1 MSNISYITQVETL
14 RLPRSVS
21 ATSTED
27 HSKLESS
34 SAELAWQQLC
44 NFEKWPS
51 WMPDVKMVRVLDE
64 NPVGRGTTLVVE
76 THNSKKVWAI
86 NCWNAPKKLEF
97 TIESENEDL
106 AYGFGISLNTQ
117 ENELEIL
124 LNVESSYRG
133 FLRHLAP
140 ILIWKQKRYSR
151 RLLNSF
157 VQQLQ
162 SSTG

>member
-1 MSNISYITQVETL
+1 
-14 RLPRSVS
+14 
-21 ATSTED
+21 
-27 HSKLESS
+27 
-34 SAELAWQQLC
+34 
-44 NFEKWPS
+44 
-51 WMPDVKMVRVLDE
+51 VKMVRVLDE